1 MQILKGTTLL
11 DRSFQTSITLK
22 GIDGLL
28 EIIGGILVLVANQ
41 TRINSFV
48 DVITRHSLAR
58 NPNAFIATHLLH
70 ASQGIVGHA
79 HYFIFFYLVS
89 HGLAKVILVVAL
101 WLNRMWAYPAMILLL
116 ISLYSLSALPYD
128 VRAIVVSGAADVVRC
143 RSYLADV
150 GGVRKAAGAEDA
162 KGGRAKR
169 PLRSASPPTL
179 IRFRKAYQIRHT

>member
-28 EIIGGILVLVANQ
+28 EIIGGILVLVVNQ
-41 TRINSFV
+41 ARVNSFV

-70 ASQGIVGHA
+70 ASQGIVG

-116 ISLYSLSALPYD
+116 ISFILYQLYRMTFAPSWFLVLLTLFDAVVIWLTWEEYKKQRSLKMEKVGEPSA
-128 VRAIVVSGAADVVRC
+128 
-143 RSYLADV
+143 
-150 GGVRKAAGAEDA
+150 
-162 KGGRAKR
+162 
-169 PLRSASPPTL
+169 
-179 IRFRKAYQIRHT
+179 RFKER